1 MEFLDELTEG
11 LDRVL
16 MVRGEERKVITF
28 YLWGHLSLLW
38 LEKGHHAFE
47 KLFSP
52 FIRMQSGAF

>member
-16 MVRGEERKVITF
+16 MVRGGGAGSHNILLMGSSKSSLVRER
-28 YLWGHLSLLW
+28 SP
-38 LEKGHHAFE
+38 FE

>member
-16 MVRGEERKVITF
+16 MVRGARRGTESHNILLMGSSKSSLVRER
-28 YLWGHLSLLW
+28 SL
-38 LEKGHHAFE
+38 FE

-52 FIRMQSGAF
+52 FIRM